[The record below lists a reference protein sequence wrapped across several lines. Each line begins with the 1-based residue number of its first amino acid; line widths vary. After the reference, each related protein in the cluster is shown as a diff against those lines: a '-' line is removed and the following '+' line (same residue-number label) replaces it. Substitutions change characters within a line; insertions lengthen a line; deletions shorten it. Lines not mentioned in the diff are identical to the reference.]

1 MSLDIIKRNS
11 GSPFHLQR
19 SIVPQGDEN
28 GAYSQGGYD
37 PEHVYSNSG
46 LVAGISAFGKT
57 VEAGLGAITDSDR
70 NAMDVKK
77 KARLEKRESKITDKI
92 NQEGISDKKSE
103 RLTNRLSRVDKR
115 KEATQSRID
124 DYNKKRK
131 TSLLTDTEE

>member
-19 SIVPQGDEN
+19 SIVAQGDEN

-46 LVAGISAFGKT
+46 LAAGISAFGKT

-77 KARLEKRESKITDKI
+77 KDRLEKREDK
-92 NQEGISDKKSE
+92 ISDKQIKEGVSDKKYA
-103 RLTNRLSRVDKR
+103 RLTNRFNRVAAK

>member
-124 DYNKKRK
+124 EYNKNRK
-131 TSLLTDTEE
+131 TSLLTDIEE

>member
-19 SIVPQGDEN
+19 SIVAQGDEN

-37 PEHVYSNSG
+37 PENVYSNSG
-46 LVAGISAFGKT
+46 IAAGISAFGKT

-77 KARLEKRESKITDKI
+77 KARLEKRETKISDKI

-115 KEATQSRID
+115 KEASQSRID